1 MLFWT
6 SAFMA
11 LTAATVYLAWRS
23 RGASRSIGGAYFRS
37 AAVVA
42 VTCFASNLMVYLG
55 PAPHMQFFPMMDG
68 LIGAGFMLNWSRTK
82 RLHHLA
88 LALLFAGQ
96 GVTHVWYF
104 NLTES
109 THAIRYAYD
118 AMLNAAYVA
127 QLLTVAVPSVALLSH
142 RRRSCRSA

>member
-1 MLFWT
+1 MLAWT
-6 SAFMA
+6 AAFLA
-11 LTAATVYLAWRS
+11 LTVGTVYLAWRS
-23 RGASRSIGGAYFRS
+23 RGASQSIGGAYFRS
-37 AAVVA
+37 AVVA
-42 VTCFASNLMVYLG
+42 AGTCLASNLMVYLG
-55 PAPHMQFFPMMDG
+55 PSPHMQFFPMMGG

-82 RLHHLA
+82 RAHHLV
-88 LALLFAGQ
+88 LALLFAVQ

-104 NLTES
+104 NLPES

-127 QLLTVAVPSVALLSH
+127 QLLTVAIPSIALLSH